1 MQNHICKVCLAIT
14 CHLRFWQNDRDL
26 LRATVV
32 TRGWNGYRNKSQHR
46 KSALEKKILP
56 PLLQGFK
63 PTTFQSWVQCSNH
76 WTIPTPIHSY
86 YLCPT
91 LQLRME
97 AGESKITN
105 TESIL
110 RRVRRIVSIVSNSKA
125 VLRSRR
131 VRMEIESGSSSKEV
145 IENMKESCLNTML
158 WTISWLEGVTKIVLI
173 QITKKLPQRT
183 DLKGLKFLSTL
194 REVFFPL

>member
-1 MQNHICKVCLAIT
+1 
-14 CHLRFWQNDRDL
+14 
-26 LRATVV
+26 
-32 TRGWNGYRNKSQHR
+32 
-46 KSALEKKILP
+46 
-56 PLLQGFK
+56 
-63 PTTFQSWVQCSNH
+63 
-76 WTIPTPIHSY
+76 
-86 YLCPT
+86 
-91 LQLRME
+91 ME

-158 WTISWLEGVTKIVLI
+158 WTIS
-173 QITKKLPQRT
+173 
-183 DLKGLKFLSTL
+183 
-194 REVFFPL
+194 